1 MSTNK
6 ETKKTKKTK
15 KAKRAPRPHHTSLT
29 VYGKEY
35 SSIRAVAREFDI
47 HFVSLA
53 KRIRLGDT
61 PEAAV
66 EHVLAHKTQ
75 HNGPEGIGLVV
86 DGKHYKSRYAA
97 WKALLPDLTYMA
109 FCGRISR
116 ILKMMN
122 RTNGTYSSADVS
134 GACDPNLSIPLD
146 VLLGKVVPSVAPGGS
161 VPRKRPI
168 TIWGT
173 TYTSINEAARA
184 HNIKPSTF
192 HYRLNRGLTP
202 EQCVS
207 EYPYR
212 LNAGITISFPKPV
225 GNPDDDYGRAARTLS
240 VQTA

>member
-6 ETKKTKKTK
+6 ETKKTK

-75 HNGPEGIGLVV
+75 HNGPEGISLVI
-86 DGKHYKSRYAA
+86 DGKRYKSRYAA

-109 FCGRISR
+109 FCGRLSR
-116 ILKMMN
+116 IFIMN
-122 RTNGTYSSADVS
+122 ETSSSADVS
-134 GACDPNLSIPLD
+134 GKNYDPNRSIPLD
-146 VLLGKVVPSVAPGGS
+146 VLLGKVVPCVAPGGS

-225 GNPDDDYGRAARTLS
+225 GNPDDDYGRAARALS